1 MMKLQSIVLFLFLA
15 ALPLAALAEQKETR
29 AQHPHELSIG
39 IGGGLVFDW
48 GDPPYDPRFEGI
60 GTSVP
65 DIHEQLSATYSAM
78 LSEHY
83 LPHFYLDYQY
93 RLKSWLSVGMQVD
106 FFGAWYDMERRNY
119 YGDVFYQYHTS
130 DLVISFV
137 PQLRFTFFHADWVN
151 LYAGG
156 GVGYAVMLDM
166 KDDMLDDVDHTNVFQ
181 VTPLGISIG
190 KDHWFATAE
199 IGLSIR
205 PIAYQFFDRLG
216 AVSVGYRF

>member
-1 MMKLQSIVLFLFLA
+1 MKLQSIIVFLFLTVFSLFA
-15 ALPLAALAEQKETR
+15 FAEQKETR

-39 IGGGLVFDW
+39 IAGGLIFNY
-48 GDPPYDPRFEGI
+48 GDPFVDPRWEGPGI
-60 GTSVP
+60 SVP
-65 DIHEQLSATYSAM
+65 DMHTQLSATYAAS
-78 LSEHY
+78 LRDHF
-83 LPHFYLDYQY
+83 LPHFYLDYEY

-130 DLVISFV
+130 DLIISFV
-137 PQLRFTFFHADWVN
+137 PQLRFTFFHSDWVN

-156 GVGYAVMLDM
+156 GVGYAMLLSM
-166 KDDMLDDVDHTNVFQ
+166 KDNMLENVDHTNVFQ
-181 VTPLGISIG
+181 ITPLGISIG
-190 KDHWFATAE
+190 KDHWFMTAE
-199 IGLSIR
+199 VGMSLR